1 MGATAVLD
9 RHHLTVGRGDLVGTD
24 AESRPERPLERNEKA
39 AGSTV
44 SRRLFRHR
52 SVRAAIAGIPPVR
65 GIPPAFARKHP
76 NSTKAKLESH
86 LFDLGIVAQEV
97 GRDQPG
103 VIRCRRQEVARAKVA
118 RLEPLAPGQPGRGQH
133 RVRTGQQHDLGHR
146 RLAGRRSAH
155 GDRPVPAD
163 VAGQARGERVR
174 YQPFALGPH
183 AQVFADLVA
192 RRFDGGRP
200 GQLDR
205 LGTLRVQLEL
215 DGGDIGS
222 SFVSRCGHPH
232 IVASPQITVL
242 PRRRTRSG
250 SAASPTPTSARR
262 SFTSVATSA
271 SRNAATQRSTTS
283 RPQPDRLTPHWGR
296 MDT

>member
-24 AESRPERPLERNEKA
+24 AECRPERPLERNEKA

-65 GIPPAFARKHP
+65 GIQPAFARQHP
-76 NSTKAKLESH
+76 NSTKAELESN

-103 VIRCRRQEVARAKVA
+103 VIRCGWQEVTGAQVA
-118 RLEPLAPGQPGRGQH
+118 RPEPLAPGQPGRGQH

-146 RLAGRRSAH
+146 RLGVRRSTH

-163 VAGQARGERVR
+163 IAGQARGKGVR
-174 YQPFALGPH
+174 YQPFALGPN

-192 RRFDGGRP
+192 RRLDGGRP

-205 LGTLRVQLEL
+205 LGTLRVKLEL
-215 DGGDIGS
+215 DGAEVGS
-222 SFVSRCGHPH
+222 GFVSRCGHAH
-232 IVASPQITVL
+232 IVASPQIPVL
-242 PRRRTRSG
+242 PRSDRAPADLRVGRHPAEEG
-250 SAASPTPTSARR
+250 H
-262 SFTSVATSA
+262 
-271 SRNAATQRSTTS
+271 
-283 RPQPDRLTPHWGR
+283 QPIAGAETGRHGDRLSEQR
-296 MDT
+296 KAIC